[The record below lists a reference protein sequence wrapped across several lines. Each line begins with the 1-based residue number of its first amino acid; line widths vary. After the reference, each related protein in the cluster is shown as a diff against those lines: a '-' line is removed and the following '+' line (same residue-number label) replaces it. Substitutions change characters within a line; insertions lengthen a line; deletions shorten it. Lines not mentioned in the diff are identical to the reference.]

1 MPTHVGAPRFP
12 RRYTDTPV
20 SARPSASSLSETA
33 RLFLR
38 LGATAFGGPA
48 AHVAMME
55 EEIVGRRRWL
65 SREQF
70 LDYVSITNLIPGPN
84 STELAMEI
92 GLARH
97 GWRGLLAA
105 GACFILPATLIVAL
119 VAWAYV
125 RYGSLPAVAG
135 VLAGVTPVVVAI
147 IVRALWQLAR
157 HAVKSTALAGLLVLA
172 TLAIVAGMNELLV
185 LLTAGA
191 VGALAGAWRS
201 GAAAAALSV
210 LGAAGPGTLAAFGS
224 ALDRTVP
231 YSSWTM
237 FGVFA
242 KIGAVLF
249 GSGYVLIAFLRTD
262 FVERLGWLSEQQLLD
277 AIAVGQIT
285 PGPLFTTATF
295 IGYLLGGPAGAAVAT
310 IGIFLPA
317 FVFVAISGP
326 IVPRIR
332 RSPVAGA
339 ALDGVNVASLA
350 LIVVVSWQLGLATLV
365 APFPSMIFVVSLVL
379 LMWSTINTSWLIAAG
394 ALLGWLVMSGS

>member
-1 MPTHVGAPRFP
+1 
-12 RRYTDTPV
+12 
-20 SARPSASSLSETA
+20 
-33 RLFLR
+33 
-38 LGATAFGGPA
+38 
-48 AHVAMME
+48 MME

-105 GACFILPATLIVAL
+105 GACFILPAALIVAL

-147 IVRALWQLAR
+147 VVRALWQLAR
-157 HAVKSTALAGLLVLA
+157 HAVKSAALAGLLAVA
-172 TLAIVAGMNELLV
+172 TLAIVAGTNELIV
-185 LLTAGA
+185 LLMAGA
-191 VGALAGAWRS
+191 VSALAGAWRR
-201 GAAAAALSV
+201 GVATVLLA

-231 YSSWTM
+231 YSSWMM

-277 AIAVGQIT
+277 AIAVGQVT

-310 IGIFLPA
+310 VGIFLPA
-317 FVFVAISGP
+317 FVVVAISGP

-332 RSPVAGA
+332 RSEVAGA

-350 LIVVVSWQLGLATLV
+350 LMVVVSWQLGLATLV
-365 APFPSMIFVVSLVL
+365 APVPAAIFVVSLAL
-379 LMWSTINTSWLIAAG
+379 LTRSAINTSWLVAAG
-394 ALLGWLVMSGS
+394 ALLGWLVTRLG

>member
-1 MPTHVGAPRFP
+1 
-12 RRYTDTPV
+12 
-20 SARPSASSLSETA
+20 
-33 RLFLR
+33 
-38 LGATAFGGPA
+38 
-48 AHVAMME
+48 MME

-105 GACFILPATLIVAL
+105 GACFILPAALIVAL

-172 TLAIVAGMNELLV
+172 TLAILAGMNELLV

-191 VGALAGAWRS
+191 VGALAGAWRR
-201 GAAAAALSV
+201 GAAAAVLSV

-224 ALDRTVP
+224 ALDRAVP

-262 FVERLGWLSEQQLLD
+262 FVERLGWLSERQLLD

-310 IGIFLPA
+310 I
-317 FVFVAISGP
+317 
-326 IVPRIR
+326 PRIR

-350 LIVVVSWQLGLATLV
+350 LMVVVSWQLGRATLV
-365 APFPSMIFVVSLVL
+365 APFPSAIFVVSLVL
-379 LMWSTINTSWLIAAG
+379 LMRSTINTSWLIAAG
-394 ALLGWLVMSGS
+394 ALLGWLVKSSS